1 MANSRYVFTFS
12 LQPNVADPSLCYTD
26 WLGKMPVEP
35 AGEPLE
41 TTIKG

>member
-1 MANSRYVFTFS
+1 MANSRYVFTFW
-12 LQPNVADPSLCYTD
+12 LQPNVADPSLYFTD
-26 WLGKMPVEP
+26 LLGKTPTEP